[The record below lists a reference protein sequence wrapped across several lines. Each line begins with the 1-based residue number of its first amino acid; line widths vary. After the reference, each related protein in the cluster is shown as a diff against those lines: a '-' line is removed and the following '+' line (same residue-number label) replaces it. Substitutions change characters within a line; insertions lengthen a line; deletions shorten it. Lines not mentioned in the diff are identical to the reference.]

1 MNKIV
6 VHAGDIFCIPLFM
19 P

>member
-6 VHAGDIFCIPLFM
+6 VHASSTTFQYM
-19 P
+19 N